1 MQIIPAILP
10 KDFAD
15 LEDHVAKV
23 KSLVPLVQID
33 ICDGQFTPSPS
44 WPYKKYDSNFD
55 AITKEDRGLPFWEEV
70 EYEFDLM
77 VNKPEDIVEKYV
89 AAGATRIVLH
99 IESKGDIAEAIGKLE
114 GKVEIGLALNIE
126 TPLKQLQVASSK
138 LQTADNP
145 VISANLF
152 VIPAKAGILSKFLV
166 EKVQYIQLMGID
178 NVGFQGQIFDEKV
191 IAKIKEVK
199 KKYPNLPIQIDGGV
213 NQETA
218 PLLLDAGADRLI
230 IGSAIFESE
239 NVVEAI
245 ERFKNL

>member
-15 LEDHVAKV
+15 LEDHVARV
-23 KSLVPLVQID
+23 KSLVPLVQVD
-33 ICDGQFTPSPS
+33 ICDGQFTPLPS
-44 WPYKKYDSNFD
+44 WPYKKHDSNFD
-55 AITKEDRGLPFWEEV
+55 EIVKEDRGLPFWEEV

-77 VNKPEDIVEKYV
+77 VNKPEDVVEKYV
-89 AAGATRIVLH
+89 AAGASHIVLH
-99 IESKGDIAEAIGKLE
+99 VEAKGDIAKAIEKLE

-126 TPLKQLQVASSK
+126 TPLDQLQVESK
-138 LQTADNP
+138 DEK
-145 VISANLF
+145 
-152 VIPAKAGILSKFLV
+152 IPLV
-166 EKVQYIQLMGID
+166 KGGGERSETGDFKSGYDFRFQYIQLMGID

-199 KKYPNLPIQIDGGV
+199 KKYPNLEIQIDGGV
-213 NQETA
+213 NLETA
-218 PLLLDAGADRLI
+218 SLLKAAGADRLV

-239 NVVEAI
+239 NVVEAV